1 MTLSTG
7 SSTAARNP
15 QPLPPRGSDAK
26 PASPRRARSDFTG
39 YLFLAPYLLL
49 FGVFLLL
56 PLAYGLWLS
65 FMQYEMLSPEP
76 PRFIG
81 LANYRE
87 AFDDPYFWRAL
98 WATIRFVAITSP
110 LTIGLALVLALA
122 ISTIPERR
130 QHLYR
135 LMVFLP
141 TMITITVAGLVWR
154 WLYNTEFGLLNAILD
169 DVVVRLGG
177 VGFKAPW
184 LTNRDWAMP
193 SIVLMT
199 LWWTVGGPLVILLAG
214 VRQIPDAY
222 YEAAALD
229 GATGWR
235 GTVYITLPMLKPVL
249 LLAVV
254 LNVIGAFQV
263 FGQPFIMTQGGPERS
278 TLVLMMYIYETSFNN
293 YRLGYGAAMS
303 WLLFVLIAA
312 FSMLQFRLMRE
323 K

>member
-1 MTLSTG
+1 MTLGTG
-7 SSTAARNP
+7 SPTTARNP
-15 QPLPPRGSDAK
+15 QPLPPLVH
-26 PASPRRARSDFTG
+26 PAPAPPRRRTDFTG
-39 YLFLAPYLLL
+39 YFFLAPYLLL

-56 PLAYGLWLS
+56 PLGYGLWLS
-65 FMQYEMLSPEP
+65 FMRYEMLSPEP
-76 PRFIG
+76 AAFVG

-87 AFDDPYFWRAL
+87 AWNDPHFWRAL
-98 WATIRFVAITSP
+98 WATIWFVGMASP
-110 LTIGLALVLALA
+110 LTVLLALVLALA
-122 ISTIPERR
+122 ISTIPDRR
-130 QHLYR
+130 QHAYR
-135 LMVFLP
+135 LMIFLP

-169 DVVVRLGG
+169 PLG
-177 VGFKAPW
+177 VKAPW
-184 LTNRDWAMP
+184 LTDADWAMP

-199 LWWTVGGPLVILLAG
+199 LWWTIGGPLVILLAG
-214 VRQIPDAY
+214 IRQIPDAY

-235 GTVYITLPMLKPVL
+235 STVYITLPMLKPVL
-249 LLAVV
+249 LLAIV

-303 WLLFVLIAA
+303 WLLFLLIAV
-312 FSMLQFRLMRE
+312 FSVIQFRLMRE
-323 K
+323 R

>member
-1 MTLSTG
+1 MTLGTG
-7 SSTAARNP
+7 SPTTARNP
-15 QPLPPRGSDAK
+15 QPLPPRVAPNDVA
-26 PASPRRARSDFTG
+26 PRRTRADFTG

-87 AFDDPYFWRAL
+87 AFNDERFWRAL
-98 WATIRFVAITSP
+98 WATIRFVGMTSP
-110 LTIGLALVLALA
+110 LTILLALSLALA
-122 ISTIPERR
+122 ISTIPDRR
-130 QHLYR
+130 QDVYR

-154 WLYNTEFGLLNAILD
+154 WLYNTEFGLLNAALD
-169 DVVVRLGG
+169 MFGY
-177 VGFKAPW
+177 KAPW
-184 LTNRDWAMP
+184 LTNRHWAMP

-214 VRQIPDAY
+214 IRQIPDAY

-235 GTVYITLPMLKPVL
+235 STRYITLPMLKPVL

-263 FGQPFIMTQGGPERS
+263 FGQQFIMTQGGPERS

-312 FSMLQFRLMRE
+312 FSVLQFRLMRE
-323 K
+323 R

>member
-1 MTLSTG
+1 MTLGTG
-7 SSTAARNP
+7 APTTARNP
-15 QPLPPRGSDAK
+15 QPLPPRVT
-26 PASPRRARSDFTG
+26 PADDVSPCRARADFTG

-56 PLAYGLWLS
+56 PLVYGLWLS
-65 FMQYEMLSPEP
+65 FMQYEMLSPDP
-76 PRFIG
+76 PTFIG

-87 AFDDPYFWRAL
+87 AFADQRFWTAL
-98 WATIRFVAITSP
+98 WATLRFVGMTSP
-110 LTIGLALVLALA
+110 LTILLALALALA
-122 ISTIPERR
+122 ISTIPDRR
-130 QHLYR
+130 QHVYR

-141 TMITITVAGLVWR
+141 MMITITVAGLVWR

-169 DVVVRLGG
+169 NF
-177 VGFKAPW
+177 GFKAPW
-184 LTNRDWAMP
+184 LTDRDWAMP

-214 VRQIPDAY
+214 IRQIPDAY
-222 YEAAALD
+222 YEAGALD

-235 GTVYITLPMLKPVL
+235 GTIYITLPMLKPVL

-303 WLLFVLIAA
+303 WLLFLLIAA
-312 FSMLQFRLMRE
+312 FSVIQFRLMRE

>member
-1 MTLSTG
+1 MTLATG
-7 SSTAARNP
+7 SPTTARNP
-15 QPLPPRGSDAK
+15 QPLPPITRGE
-26 PASPRRARSDFTG
+26 PTRRGRRDFTG
-39 YLFLAPYLLL
+39 YLFLLPYLTL
-49 FGVFLLL
+49 FAVFLLL
-56 PLAYGLWLS
+56 PLGYGLWLS
-65 FMQYEMLSPEP
+65 FMRYEMLSPEP
-76 PRFIG
+76 PTFIG

-87 AFDDPYFWRAL
+87 AFADERFWKAL
-98 WATIRFVAITSP
+98 WATARFVGMTSP
-110 LTIGLALVLALA
+110 LTILVALSLALA
-122 ISTIPERR
+122 ISTLPDRR
-130 QHLYR
+130 QDVYR

-169 DVVVRLGG
+169 NF
-177 VGFKAPW
+177 GFKAPW
-184 LTNRDWAMP
+184 LTKPAWAMP
-193 SIVLMT
+193 SLVFMT
-199 LWWTVGGPLVILLAG
+199 IWWTVGGPLVILLAG
-214 VRQIPDAY
+214 IRQIPDAY

-235 GTVYITLPMLKPVL
+235 STWFITLPVLKPVL

-278 TLVLMMYIYETSFNN
+278 TLVLVMYIYETAFNN

-303 WLLFVLIAA
+303 WLLFLVIAV
-312 FSMLQFRLMRE
+312 FSVIQFRLMRE

>member
-1 MTLSTG
+1 MTLGTG
-7 SSTAARNP
+7 SPTTARNP
-15 QPLPPRGSDAK
+15 QPLPPPVRAAYVA
-26 PASPRRARSDFTG
+26 PPRRRAANLTG
-39 YLFLAPYLLL
+39 YLFLAPYLVL
-49 FGVFLLL
+49 FSVFLLL

-87 AFDDPYFWRAL
+87 AFNDERFWRAL
-98 WATIRFVAITSP
+98 WATIRFVGMTAP
-110 LTIGLALVLALA
+110 LTILLALSLALA
-122 ISTIPERR
+122 ISTIPDRR
-130 QHLYR
+130 QHVYR

-154 WLYNTEFGLLNAILD
+154 WLYNTEFGLLNAILNGI
-169 DVVVRLGG
+169 VLELGG
-177 VGFKAPW
+177 EGFKGPW
-184 LTNRDWAMP
+184 LTKPNWAMP

-214 VRQIPDAY
+214 IRQIPDAY

-235 GTVYITLPMLKPVL
+235 STVYITLPMLKPVL

-303 WLLFVLIAA
+303 WLLFVLIAT
-312 FSMLQFRLMRE
+312 FSVIQFRLMRE
-323 K
+323 R